1 MRVTVPTR
9 GSMNLK
15 ANVFFG
21 NRIKIRSTSIA
32 QLMYLY
38 TRISLCRD
46 LCEWIKG
53 FDFNKI
59 IFGFIFRSLVL
70 FSLLQTMTING
81 VSAVIKFQKA

>member
-15 ANVFFG
+15 ANVGFVL
-21 NRIKIRSTSIA
+21 KSDLQVMLSA
-32 QLMYLY
+32 
-38 TRISLCRD
+38 RISTQEYPYVEIYVSGSKD
-46 LCEWIKG
+46 LILIR
-53 FDFNKI
+53 FF
-59 IFGFIFRSLVL
+59 FGFIFRSLVL